1 MSRHF
6 SVPKVLRLTPNRIL
20 QEFFKRLGYQL
31 LSLDWRKV
39 KEHNV
44 EPVLLSMSLLSR
56 HVQDEI
62 ESALASVFELACE
75 SGSRAIVE
83 VAHQDGQTDIF
94 AELPSNA
101 CCYERAMWTWLNHPK
116 IFEQV
121 SLIHQVENLT
131 RWRKRT
137 GLPQVQPRA
146 TPTAT
151 RELATALSQCLRREE
166 GRGHNCTVEYFRRRD
181 RADVFVAY
189 PDDFVQSVLL
199 HDERGRLVPRPL
211 RPTFEIAFAYQADEG
226 TLELYAQV
234 APALKPKLEC
244 LFGQIILDADLDA
257 CASSRPYDLNRLKDR
272 YFCLETDP
280 ADHISASIARL
291 RLEVPDY
298 GRLTVEPTRCGRAGD
313 VFEVIDDCL
322 NDQAVPWETI
332 NISLATFR
340 FQFAAVSGRQPGT
353 LTFDV
358 TFPDHCSIKSR
369 RPERIDLTRKYL
381 RRWRIA
387 RV

>member
-6 SVPKVLRLTPNRIL
+6 SVPKVLRMTPNRML
-20 QEFFKRLGYQL
+20 QEFFNRLGHQL

-44 EPVLLSMSLLSR
+44 EPVLLSMSMLSR
-56 HVQDEI
+56 QAQDQI
-62 ESALASVFELACE
+62 EAALASIFELACA
-75 SGSRAIVE
+75 SGSRTIVE
-83 VAHQDGQTDIF
+83 VAHLDGLADVF
-94 AELPSNA
+94 AELPKA
-101 CCYERAMWTWLNHPK
+101 VCCYEQAMWTWLHHPQ
-116 IFEQV
+116 IFEQA

-151 RELATALSQCLRREE
+151 RELAVALSQCLRREE

-181 RADVFVAY
+181 GADVFVAY

-199 HDERGRLVPRPL
+199 HDERGRLVPRSL
-211 RPTFEIAFAYQADEG
+211 RQTFEIAFAYQADEG

-234 APALKPKLEC
+234 GPALKPKLES

-257 CASSRPYDLNRLKDR
+257 IANPRPYDLNRLKDR

-280 ADHISASIARL
+280 TDHVSASIARL

-298 GRLTVEPTRCGRAGD
+298 GRLTVEPDAQR
-313 VFEVIDDCL
+313 
-322 NDQAVPWETI
+322 
-332 NISLATFR
+332 
-340 FQFAAVSGRQPGT
+340 
-353 LTFDV
+353 
-358 TFPDHCSIKSR
+358 SR
-369 RPERIDLTRKYL
+369 
-381 RRWRIA
+381 W
-387 RV
+387 

>member
-1 MSRHF
+1 MVRHF
-6 SVPKVLRLTPNRIL
+6 SVPKVLRMTPNRIL
-20 QEFFKRLGYQL
+20 KEFFQRLGHQL

-39 KEHNV
+39 KEHNIQ
-44 EPVLLSMSLLSR
+44 PILLSMSMLSR
-56 HVQDEI
+56 QAQDKI

-75 SGSRAIVE
+75 SGTRVIVGL
-83 VAHQDGQTDIF
+83 AHQDGHDDIF
-94 AELPSNA
+94 AELSNAA
-101 CCYERAMWTWLNHPK
+101 CCYEKAMWTWLNYPQL
-116 IFEQV
+116 FEQA

-146 TPTAT
+146 TPAAS
-151 RELATALSQCLRREE
+151 RELAGALSECLRREE

-181 RADVFVAY
+181 GADVFVAY
-189 PDDFVQSVLL
+189 PDDFVQTVLV
-199 HDERGRLVPRPL
+199 HDEQGKLVPRPL
-211 RPTFEIAFAYQADEG
+211 RQTFEIAFAYQADEG
-226 TLELYAQV
+226 TLELFAQV
-234 APALKPKLEC
+234 TPALKPKLEN

-257 CASSRPYDLNRLKDR
+257 SASPRPYDLNRLKDR

-280 ADHISASIARL
+280 ADHVSASIARL
-291 RLEVPDY
+291 RLDVPDY
-298 GRLTVEPTRCGRAGD
+298 GRFTVEPTRSGRGGD

-322 NDQAVPWETI
+322 NDQAVHWENV
-332 NISLATFR
+332 NISLVTFC
-340 FQFAAVSGRQPGT
+340 FQFAAVNGRHGGT
-353 LTFDV
+353 LSFDV

-369 RPERIDLTRKYL
+369 RPERIELTRKYL